1 MEKGRPINR
10 IKESGIALVTAL
22 ILTAVI
28 LMLIAGVSYL
38 IFRGLSAVIINK
50 QFATVYEAANGGVE
64 HAAGIIVS
72 YWNGESYSELG
83 SYSGNIDSVLQCS
96 STTDTLTYTIKTA
109 DNKYKIEMKIQ
120 CLGRQPIP
128 GAGGALG
135 FPPPKGLMGGGTAT
149 WFLFYSITASSEE
162 TSNPENKG
170 KTEAIY
176 RLEA

>member
-1 MEKGRPINR
+1 MEKNRPNNCF
-10 IKESGIALVTAL
+10 KESGIALVTA
-22 ILTAVI
+22 IVITAVI
-28 LMLIAGVSYL
+28 LLMIAGVSYL

-72 YWNGESYSELG
+72 FWNGEPYSELG
-83 SYSGNIDSVLQCS
+83 SYYGNIDSVLNCS

-109 DNKYKIEMKIQ
+109 DNKYKIDMEIK

-128 GAGGALG
+128 GAGGALA
-135 FPPPKGLMGGGTAT
+135 FPPPKGISGGGTAT
-149 WFLFYSITASSEE
+149 WFLFYSIKASSEE
-162 TSNPENKG
+162 TVNPENKG
-170 KTEAIY
+170 RTEAIY